1 MPPLRFDFTFDFT
14 SSYST
19 LSNATPSTQTIT
31 PSYST
36 SDAASFG
43 TPIPGPTLPVPVGG
57 PVLSISSG
65 TSTSSGQGTAVVSP
79 IALNVAAV
87 EGQNFQGPGRH
98 KCNEPGCK
106 ASFTQ
111 KQVRNRHFKDQHSPR
126 GTCPNCSW
134 TWPSGRPG
142 LLTAHQKKYHMP
154 SVSDD

>member
-1 MPPLRFDFTFDFT
+1 M
-14 SSYST
+14 SSFST
-19 LSNATPSTQTIT
+19 LSNALGELFPPHQQHSVPPSTHTIT
-31 PSYST
+31 LSYST
-36 SDAASFG
+36 ADAASFE
-43 TPIPGPTLPVPVGG
+43 THILGPTLPVGG

-65 TSTSSGQGTAVVSP
+65 TSASSGESTAVVSP
-79 IALNVAAV
+79 IVLNVAAA
-87 EGQNFQGPGRH
+87 EGQDSQGPGRH
-98 KCNEPGCK
+98 KCNKPGCK